1 MVWRPESGGN
11 HNRSDDW
18 RISAGRAYAIFCLD
32 RLNPQPIAACHE
44 GRLAPRIVPGLRT
57 SDDSNGDR
65 PRNGTAWPDPG
76 VAPNHDGAR
85 LLGGLALYATDLYA
99 TDPCA
104 SRLGANRLYDRANGR
119 HASIGRH
126 GQATAL
132 AACRPCWP
140 RSAKGCRRPG
150 RLGLELQKQG
160 LNPSSVWRMPSPLPR
175 TRTGRRA
182 PSVGHGIS

>member
-76 VAPNHDGAR
+76 GAPNHDDQP
-85 LLGGLALYATDLYA
+85 LDGLALYANYL
-99 TDPCA
+99 CA
-104 SRLGANRLYDRANGR
+104 SRLGANRLCDCASDR

-132 AACRPCWP
+132 AACRPYWP

-150 RLGLELQKQG
+150 QEPERLRLQLGKQG
-160 LNPSSVWRMPSPLPR
+160 LRSSSVLLMPSQLPR